1 MEGGSTYS
9 DSNMT
14 VILQNDRLPC
24 SSEVIESLWLSNSS
38 PSLHVDSGSG
48 STSMVNFEDTRGGN
62 TTDRS
67 FLPPLDQE
75 DNGNG
80 DYDGCFH
87 QPEKKRRLLAH
98 QVQCLERYFEV
109 ENKLEP
115 ERKVQLAKELG
126 LQPRQ
131 VAIWFQN
138 RRARF
143 KTKQLEK
150 DYDSLKTTYDKL
162 KADNDNLLEEKEKLK
177 NEVHLLTDKLL
188 QREKEKENSEP
199 FDHIK
204 QMNTEP
210 QNPVSEKL
218 SNVPIVVCKQEDA
231 SSAISDVLDSDSSHC
246 TDGNHSIS
254 QLEPVDSSHVFEP
267 DQSDFS
273 QDEEDNLNR
282 TLLPPP
288 SRTLLP
294 PPWFPKLEDCCYDVL
309 PANCCSLGLP
319 VEDQPSWFW
328 PC

>member
-1 MEGGSTYS
+1 MEGGRAYGA
-9 DSNMT
+9 SNMT
-14 VILQNDRLPC
+14 VILQNDRHPC
-24 SSEVIESLWLSNSS
+24 SSEVLESLWLSNSS
-38 PSLHVDSGSG
+38 PSFHG
-48 STSMVNFEDTRGGN
+48 STSMVNFEDVRGN
-62 TTDRS
+62 TTGRS
-67 FLPPLDQE
+67 FFPPLDKE
-75 DNGNG
+75 ENGNE

-87 QPEKKRRLLAH
+87 QPEKKRRLLGH
-98 QVQCLERYFEV
+98 QVQCLEKNFEV

-150 DYDSLKTTYDKL
+150 DYDSLKSSCDKL
-162 KADNDNLLEEKEKLK
+162 KLDYESLLKEKESLR
-177 NEVHLLTDKLL
+177 NEVVLLTDKLL
-188 QREKEKENSEP
+188 LRERDKADSEP
-199 FDHIK
+199 FDPIK
-204 QMNTEP
+204 PMSTEP
-210 QNPVSEKL
+210 QKSVPNTVSENL
-218 SNVPIVVCKQEDA
+218 SNVSMVFCKQEDA
-231 SSAISDVLDSDSSHC
+231 SSAISDVSDSS
-246 TDGNHSIS
+246 N
-254 QLEPVDSSHVFEP
+254 VFEA

-273 QDEEDNLNR
+273 QDEEDNLRR

-288 SRTLLP
+288 C
-294 PPWFPKLEDCCYDVL
+294 FPKLEDCSYDVL